1 MSLGISPFLDEDQRT
16 FADTIRRF
24 AREQLD
30 DPQIGRRD
38 AAGEF
43 WDEGWRRCGSA
54 GLCGLPAP
62 EKYGGGGA
70 DRVTTAAALD
80 ALGFGCTDG
89 GLLFSLQ
96 AHLWSS
102 VVPLW
107 HFGSDEQKE
116 RYLPKL
122 CSGEWIGL
130 HAMTEPE
137 SGSDA
142 FALSTIAKP
151 TDDGW
156 ALSGRKSLITNAPHA
171 KLLIIFAR
179 TPGSEGPSGVSGFLI
194 EAGAPGLSI
203 GPSTDKLGLR
213 TSPMAD
219 VILDDVRVDR
229 ASILGREGRGSTIFA
244 TSMMWERSLIMS
256 TVLGAIE
263 RSLAEAVLYARER
276 KQFGRPIGSFEAV
289 ADRLVETRVSLDAA
303 RAMLY
308 ENARRYDAGERG
320 DGYAAATK
328 LFVAET
334 AVKTALALLQTL
346 GGYGFTRDF
355 PHERMLRDVIGSRFY
370 SGTSDMMRR
379 IVARNMGL

>member
-1 MSLGISPFLDEDQRT
+1 MSLGISPFLDEEQRT

-30 DPQIGRRD
+30 DPDIGRRD

-43 WDEGWRRCGSA
+43 WDEGWRRCGSM

-80 ALGFGCTDG
+80 ALGYGCSDG

-116 RYLPKL
+116 QYLPKL

-142 FALSTIAKP
+142 FALSTVAEP
-151 TDDGW
+151 VEDGW
-156 ALSGRKSLITNAPHA
+156 VLRGRKSLITNAPHA
-171 KLLIIFAR
+171 KLFIIFAR
-179 TPGSEGPSGVSGFLI
+179 TPESGGPSGVSGFLL
-194 EAGAPGLSI
+194 EAGAPGLSL
-203 GPSTDKLGLR
+203 GPPTEKLGLR

-219 VILDDVRVDR
+219 VILDDVQVGRS
-229 ASILGREGRGSTIFA
+229 AILGREGRGSTIFA
-244 TSMMWERSLIMS
+244 TSMMWERALIMAS
-256 TVLGAIE
+256 VLGAIE
-263 RSLAEAVLYARER
+263 RALSEAVQYARER
-276 KQFGRPIGSFEAV
+276 KQFGQPIGTFEAV
-289 ADRLVETRVSLDAA
+289 SDRLVNTRVALDAA
-303 RAMLY
+303 RALLF

-328 LFVAET
+328 LFAAET
-334 AVKTALALLQTL
+334 AVKAALALLQTL

-355 PHERMLRDVIGSRFY
+355 PHERTLRDVIGSRFY